1 MNGTTPKSTAPTIAG
16 SLRNKRI
23 FELKQDIAVARL
35 RLLTNEDLEAIYDL
49 SPATLQSYRAKKII
63 PPPLDLPG
71 AVRWTQRSIRSAIDK
86 LEEADREYGADTRG
100 ADKPVLRTVQQ

>member
-1 MNGTTPKSTAPTIAG
+1 MSITPTNAKAPKVAG

-23 FELKQDIAVARL
+23 FELKQDVAVARL
-35 RLLTNEDLEAIYDL
+35 RLMTNEDLEAIYDL

-71 AVRWTQRSIRSAIDK
+71 AVRWTQRSIRAAIDK
-86 LEEADREYGADTRG
+86 LEEAEREGADGPRS
-100 ADKPVLRTVQQ
+100 ADKPTLRTV

>member
-1 MNGTTPKSTAPTIAG
+1 MNVTTPRTKAPSLAG

-23 FELKQDIAVARL
+23 FELKQDVAVARL

-63 PPPLDLPG
+63 PAPLDLPG
-71 AVRWTQRSIRSAIDK
+71 AVRWTQRSIRAAINK
-86 LEEADREYGADTRG
+86 LEEADREGADESRG
-100 ADKPVLRTVQQ
+100 TDKPTLRTV